1 MYFLPKTALFWII
14 LACCTVSLED
24 ECKRKS
30 PILSPSTKVISRC
43 NAIASLSVQPHG
55 NGKVIKNLVLQP
67 DTKKKIEKYFQLLLK
82 FSITNKTPTPILIR
96 IKHVKMYYLFP
107 VSGCFGCWNGPYGP
121 ILQRNGVIYCLQV
134 TTFPLRINQSTT
146 TKWKSALHLNCVDGG
161 GR

>member
-55 NGKVIKNLVLQP
+55 NGKVIKDLVLQP
-67 DTKKKIEKYFQLLLK
+67 DTKKNSKI
-82 FSITNKTPTPILIR
+82 FSTP
-96 IKHVKMYYLFP
+96 
-107 VSGCFGCWNGPYGP
+107 S
-121 ILQRNGVIYCLQV
+121 
-134 TTFPLRINQSTT
+134 
-146 TKWKSALHLNCVDGG
+146 
-161 GR
+161 